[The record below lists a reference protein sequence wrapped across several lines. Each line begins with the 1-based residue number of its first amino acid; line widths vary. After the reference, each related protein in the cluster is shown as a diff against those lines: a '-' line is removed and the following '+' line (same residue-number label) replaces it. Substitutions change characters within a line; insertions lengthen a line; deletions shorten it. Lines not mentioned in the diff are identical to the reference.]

1 MTSQPHDKR
10 IKLSHFGNPN
20 YSGNTGKL
28 TEARALPPPHIFRRN
43 LKRYVR
49 ADGSELFNFVRRY
62 RTRR

>member
-1 MTSQPHDKR
+1 MGPREQLE
-10 IKLSHFGNPN
+10 IEVECNIE
-20 YSGNTGKL
+20 TGKL